1 MSVLD
6 KVILLTLATL
16 MLAVV
21 FIERNKRFGLP
32 AHVVPPPAG
41 DWVLSLTNVPRCR
54 DSATVIEDVSYL
66 DVTDAAAAEGFAK

>member
-1 MSVLD
+1 MNALD

-16 MLAVV
+16 MLLVV

-41 DWVLSLTNVPRCR
+41 DWVLSLTNVPRVR
-54 DSATVIEDVSYL
+54 DAATVVEDVGYL

>member
-6 KVILLTLATL
+6 KTILLVFATL

-41 DWVLSLTNVPRCR
+41 DWILSLTNVPRWR
-54 DSATVIEDVSYL
+54 DAATVIKDVSYL
-66 DVTDAAAAEGFAK
+66 DITDAANTEGFAQ